1 MNMSADHGY
10 NRVGKQRG
18 MGLLET
24 VMVGILI
31 SVLIVVFL
39 SRILSLS
46 VAVER
51 ESMQQTVI
59 NLNSMLNIEALTL
72 IVRNDEKAIAAWEGA
87 NPMRLLDPKP
97 IQYTGSFSEPDAMQ
111 QKPGSWYFDKN
122 QSLLIY
128 RINNVEQFGGG
139 RAIPERVRFRVMPWF
154 DDRNHN
160 GVKDNEERYLGLK
173 LEALDEYWWLS
184 EKVNED

>member
-1 MNMSADHGY
+1 MNGIGY
-10 NRVGKQRG
+10 GHALASSQRG

-31 SVLIVVFL
+31 SVLIVLFL
-39 SRILSLS
+39 SRILLLS

-97 IQYTGSFSEPDAMQ
+97 IQYTGSFSEPDARQ
-111 QKPGSWYFDKN
+111 QKPGSWYFDKS

-139 RAIPERVRFRVMPWF
+139 RAIPERVRFRVMPQY
-154 DDRNHN
+154 DDQNHN
-160 GVKDNEERYLGLK
+160 GVKDGGEPYTGLK
-173 LEALDEYWWLS
+173 LEALDEYRWLS
-184 EKVNED
+184 EKVSEG

>member
-1 MNMSADHGY
+1 MSGTGFGHALAS
-10 NRVGKQRG
+10 RQRG

-59 NLNSMLNIEALTL
+59 NINSMLNIEALTL
-72 IVRNDEKAIAAWEGA
+72 VVRNDEKGIADWEGA
-87 NPMRLLDPKP
+87 NPMSLLDPKP
-97 IQYTGSFSEPDAMQ
+97 IQYAGSYSEPDAMQ
-111 QKPGSWYFDKN
+111 QKPGSWYFDKS

-139 RAIPERVRFRVMPWF
+139 RAIPERVRFRVVPQF
-154 DDRNHN
+154 DDQNHN
-160 GVKDNEERYLGLK
+160 GIKDNEERYIGLK
-173 LEALDEYWWLS
+173 LEALDEYRWLP
-184 EKVNED
+184 EKTNGG